1 MRALII
7 GGGKV
12 GYNLFRTLHERGHCA
27 TLVERDKEACMRAAD
42 SIGADV
48 IQGDGTDPEVL
59 KDAGID
65 NAEIV
70 AAVTGSDEENL
81 VICQIAKLTF
91 NINKTIARV
100 NNPKN
105 IEMFRLLGIDTTVC
119 STAVIATLIE
129 NELNRDDIKIVST
142 FERGSMVLAEVALNQ
157 KMVWDGQ
164 RIADLTLPEACV
176 FASVL
181 RGNRVIYPKGDT
193 VLYSGD
199 RALLVTNTDTLSIL
213 TKEIY
218 GGVKKW
224 KLI

>member
-1 MRALII
+1 
-7 GGGKV
+7 
-12 GYNLFRTLHERGHCA
+12 
-27 TLVERDKEACMRAAD
+27 MRAAD
-42 SIGADV
+42 AIGADV

-105 IEMFRLLGIDTTVC
+105 MEMFRLLGIDTTVC

-129 NELNRDDIKIVST
+129 NELNRDDIRIVST
-142 FERGSMVLAEVALNQ
+142 FEKRFDGPRRSSPEQPDDMGRQ
-157 KMVWDGQ
+157 KDS
-164 RIADLTLPEACV
+164 RPYAA
-176 FASVL
+176 
-181 RGNRVIYPKGDT
+181 
-193 VLYSGD
+193 
-199 RALLVTNTDTLSIL
+199 
-213 TKEIY
+213 
-218 GGVKKW
+218 
-224 KLI
+224 